1 MSAGDDQRQSWRPIE
16 RVLVVGYGVMGRGI
30 ALTFGAGDF
39 DTAVWSRR
47 APSLTDL
54 PPRVRAV
61 ADLPAEAP
69 DLVIES
75 VVEDASVKQQVY
87 AAIEAAYP
95 ASTIITTNTSG
106 LPLDDLAA
114 SLRQPERFAGTHYF
128 MPAEVFPMVEVM
140 AGSKTPAAI
149 VDRVAEAMRRTGKDA
164 ITLYKPIVGYVINRL
179 QHCILHEAYHM
190 IESGVASPDV
200 IDRVARLMLGPRM
213 CINGL
218 IEQKDIGG
226 LKIHGDAQRSI
237 VPALA
242 HTGVPNRYL
251 QALLT
256 RGEVGVDAGK
266 GFYDW
271 SGCDPK
277 AVRRQTVTRL
287 NALLEFL
294 QSGLG
299 PTAEQTTPKP
309 RPVEPAD

>member
-1 MSAGDDQRQSWRPIE
+1 
-16 RVLVVGYGVMGRGI
+16 MGRGI
-30 ALTFGAGDF
+30 ALTFGAAGF

-47 APSLTDL
+47 ATSLTDL
-54 PPRVRAV
+54 PPGVRAV
-61 ADLPAEAP
+61 GAPPREAP

-75 VVEDASVKQQVY
+75 VIEDQPTKQQVY
-87 AAIEAAYP
+87 AALEAAYP
-95 ASTIITTNTSG
+95 ADTVIATNTSG

-114 SLRQPERFAGTHYF
+114 TLRHPERFVGTHYF

-140 AGSKTPAAI
+140 AGTATPRAV
-149 VDRVAEAMRRTGKDA
+149 VDRVAAAMRRTGKDA
-164 ITLYKPIVGYVINRL
+164 ITLYKPIVGYLINRL
-179 QHCILHEAYHM
+179 QHCILHEAYHL
-190 IESGVASPDV
+190 IETGVASPAE

-251 QALLT
+251 QALLK

-271 SGCDPK
+271 SGCDAK

-287 NALLEFL
+287 NALLRFL
-294 QSGLG
+294 ANDLG
-299 PTAEQTTPKP
+299 PTADGTTPKH

>member
-1 MSAGDDQRQSWRPIE
+1 MAAMEQPIQRVI
-16 RVLVVGYGVMGRGI
+16 VVGYGVMGRGI
-30 ALTFGAGDF
+30 ALTFGAGGF
-39 DTAVWSRR
+39 DTVVWSRR
-47 APSLTDL
+47 AASLSDL

-61 ADLPAEAP
+61 AALPAQAP

-75 VVEDASVKQQVY
+75 VLEDVAIKQQVY
-87 AAIEAAYP
+87 EAIEVAYP
-95 ASTIITTNTSG
+95 SAPVIIGTNSSG
-106 LPLDDLAA
+106 LPLDVLGAK
-114 SLRQPERFAGTHYF
+114 LRHPERFVGTHYF

-140 AGSKTPAAI
+140 ASAQAPRAV

-164 ITLYKPIVGYVINRL
+164 VTLYKPITGYLINRL
-179 QHCILHEAYHM
+179 QHCILHEAYHL
-190 IESGVASPDV
+190 IETGVASPAE

-213 CINGL
+213 CVNGL

-226 LKIHGDAQRSI
+226 LEIHGNAQRAI
-237 VPALA
+237 VPALE

-251 QALLT
+251 QALLK
-256 RGEVGVDAGK
+256 RGETGVDAGK

-271 SGCDPK
+271 NGCDVK

-294 QSGLG
+294 KTGLG
-299 PTAEQTTPKP
+299 DTAENTTPKG

>member
-1 MSAGDDQRQSWRPIE
+1 MTVTGDQQRPIE

-30 ALTFGAGDF
+30 ALTFGAGGF

-47 APSLTDL
+47 AASLTDL
-54 PPRVRAV
+54 PPNVRAV
-61 ADLPAEAP
+61 ADLPVAPP

-75 VVEDASVKQQVY
+75 VIEDAAVKQQVY
-87 AAIEAAYP
+87 GAVEAAYP
-95 ASTIITTNTSG
+95 ASTIISTNTSG
-106 LPLDDLAA
+106 LPLDELAA
-114 SLRQPERFAGTHYF
+114 RLRHPERFVGTHYF

-140 AGSKTPAAI
+140 AGTKTPAI
-149 VDRVAEAMRRTGKDA
+149 VVDRVAEAMRRTGKDA
-164 ITLYKPIVGYVINRL
+164 ITLYRPIVGYLINRL
-179 QHCILHEAYHM
+179 QHCILHEAYHL
-190 IESGVASPDV
+190 IETGVASPAE

-218 IEQKDIGG
+218 VEQKDIGG

-237 VPALA
+237 VPALE

-251 QALLT
+251 QALLK
-256 RGEVGVDAGK
+256 RGELGVDAGK

-287 NALLEFL
+287 NALLAFL

-299 PTAEQTTPKP
+299 PTAEHTTPTS

>member
-1 MSAGDDQRQSWRPIE
+1 MTDSDVQRPIE

-30 ALTFGAGDF
+30 ALTFGAGGF

-47 APSLTDL
+47 AASLSDL
-54 PPRVRAV
+54 PPGVRAV
-61 ADLPAEAP
+61 ASPPTEAP

-75 VVEDASVKQQVY
+75 VLEDRALKQQVY

-95 ASTIITTNTSG
+95 ATTIIGTNTSG
-106 LPLDDLAA
+106 LALDDLSAGM
-114 SLRQPERFAGTHYF
+114 RHPERFVGTHYF
-128 MPAEVFPMVEVM
+128 MPAEVFAMVEVM
-140 AGSKTPAAI
+140 AGTHTPRAV
-149 VDRVAEAMRRTGKDA
+149 VDRVAAAMRRTGKDA
-164 ITLYKPIVGYVINRL
+164 ITLYKPIVGYLINRL
-179 QHCILHEAYHM
+179 QHCILHEAYRM
-190 IESGVASPDV
+190 IETGVASPAE

-226 LKIHGDAQRSI
+226 LEIHVNAHRAI
-237 VPALA
+237 VPALHHEPVA
-242 HTGVPNRYL
+242 NRYL
-251 QALLT
+251 QALGK
-256 RGEVGVDAGK
+256 RGEFGIDAGL

-271 SGCDPK
+271 RGCDAK

-294 QSGLG
+294 NTGLG
-299 PTAEQTTPKP
+299 PTAERTTPQS